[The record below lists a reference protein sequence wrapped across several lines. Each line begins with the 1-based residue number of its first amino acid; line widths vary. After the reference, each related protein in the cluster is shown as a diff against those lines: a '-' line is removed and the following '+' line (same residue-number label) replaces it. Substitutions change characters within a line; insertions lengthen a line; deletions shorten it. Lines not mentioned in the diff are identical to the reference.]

1 MRWSIC
7 DSLQKPML
15 GQQSISNFMQRR
27 TNHAIFRS
35 GVALVGKHHCR
46 LCKDLCCA
54 IHT

>member
-15 GQQSISNFMQRR
+15 GQQSLGYFVQRC
-27 TNHAIFRS
+27 TNYSIFRYV
-35 GVALVGKHHCR
+35 VALVGKHHRR
-46 LCKDLCCA
+46 LCKGLCCA